1 MLGPHIVAPLPL
13 AFSMIEMRWS
23 LSVRFT
29 GSASL
34 SRNAETSPPWGW
46 VLFSLLSA
54 TGPSSLSESG
64 SRHGSIGFDARR
76 ELGNPH
82 QHFGAEA
89 GCGFDDDAVF
99 IAVHRSHAFIDI
111 AEPDRVARI
120 CAAEGTPDL
129 VRLDPDTIV
138 FDRDHALGAGIL
150 RDDGDRADA
159 GFGFKSVSYG
169 VFDERLNRQEWHRHT

>member
-1 MLGPHIVAPLPL
+1 MRVLRSTGPFVNPAGQRETVLDEFVQHRFFDVGEALDVNALLPTLCLPSRRCSAPT
-13 AFSMIEMRWS
+13 S
-23 LSVRFT
+23 
-29 GSASL
+29 
-34 SRNAETSPPWGW
+34 SPPWGW

-150 RDDGDRADA
+150 RDD
-159 GFGFKSVSYG
+159 
-169 VFDERLNRQEWHRHT
+169 